1 MTEERAEKES
11 YSERNVSK
19 LLDQF
24 IDAQFEVEEVQR
36 RARQYDTSHPLPPT
50 PPERF
55 ADVRALADYASA
67 QVRHEQALDQLDK
80 DQREAEQRLRIV
92 EGKVAA
98 LLPPG
103 STVAHAYGGAHPDE
117 HGILCE
123 ITHDQASDRG
133 PRMPV
138 DVPNIR
144 VRWFSNQPGL

>member
-11 YSERNVSK
+11 YTERNVSK
-19 LLDQF
+19 LLDQL

-36 RARQYDTSHPLPPT
+36 RARQYDMSHPLPPT

-67 QVRHEQALDQLDK
+67 QVRHEQTLAQLDK
-80 DQREAEQRLRIV
+80 GQREAEQRLRIV

-103 STVAHAYGGAHPDE
+103 STVAHAYEGAHPKE

-123 ITHDQASDRG
+123 ITHDQSSDHD
-133 PRMPV
+133 PRMAV
-138 DVPNIR
+138 NVPNIR
-144 VRWFSNQPGL
+144 VRWFSD

>member
-1 MTEERAEKES
+1 MTEERAERES
-11 YSERNVSK
+11 YTERNVSK

-55 ADVRALADYASA
+55 ADVRALANYASA
-67 QVRHEQALDQLDK
+67 QVRHEQTLDQLDK
-80 DQREAEQRLRIV
+80 AQREAEQRLRMV

-98 LLPPG
+98 LLPLG
-103 STVAHAYGGAHPDE
+103 STVVHAYEGAHPE
-117 HGILCE
+117 EFTGQCE
-123 ITHDQASDRG
+123 IIHDPATDHD
-133 PRMPV
+133 PRLSA

-144 VRWFSNQPGL
+144 VRWLRG

>member
-11 YSERNVSK
+11 YTERNVSK
-19 LLDQF
+19 LLDQL

-67 QVRHEQALDQLDK
+67 QVRHEQTLDQLDK
-80 DQREAEQRLRIV
+80 DQREAEQRLRMV

-98 LLPPG
+98 LLPLG
-103 STVAHAYGGAHPDE
+103 STVAHAYGGANPDE
-117 HGILCE
+117 YGVLCE
-123 ITHDQASDRG
+123 ITHDQAFNHNS
-133 PRMPV
+133 RMPV

-144 VRWFSNQPGL
+144 VRWFRG